1 MRTVRLTVGQA
12 SARFLAA
19 QAVERD
25 GRRHPFRAL
34 LRTRGRDGPV
44 PAAARRHRYETA
56 RSTGGTARMRQR
68 LDLR

>member
-25 GRRHPFRAL
+25 GRRHPCHTL
-34 LRTRGRDGPV
+34 LRTTGRDGPI
-44 PAAARRHRYETA
+44 PAAGTPRSVQPA